1 MLCCYLMLLET
12 VREKSKFTR
21 IYERYR
27 DVMYLTAYGILH
39 DDRLAE
45 DAVHDAFLK
54 IIDHLEKISET
65 ECHKTQNFV
74 VIIVRNKA
82 IDLYRKRRRQGEAPL
97 EEGAAPPA
105 GLPDTPAGELAER
118 IAALPEK
125 LRDALELRYDYGY
138 SVKETARLLK
148 ISEEAARKRLE
159 RAKAAL
165 LEEYRKGGETIV
177 R

>member
-1 MLCCYLMLLET
+1 MLCYLMLLET
-12 VREKSKFTR
+12 ERDKSKFVR

-27 DVMYLTAYGILH
+27 DTMYVTAYDVLR

-54 IIDHLEKISET
+54 IIDHLEKISEV
-65 ECHKTQNFV
+65 ESHKTKNFV

-82 IDLYRKRRRQGEAPL
+82 IDLYRKRKRRGEVPL
-97 EEGAAPPA
+97 EGAAEPS
-105 GLPDTPAGELAER
+105 GEYPDTAAGELAAR
-118 IAALPEK
+118 IAGLPVK
-125 LRDALELRYDYGY
+125 LRDVLELRYYYGY
-138 SVKETARLLK
+138 SSAETARLLK
-148 ISEEAARKRLE
+148 ISEDAARKRLE

-165 LEEYRKGGETIV
+165 LEEYRKGGDSVV